1 MSRRPLFLCLVA
13 VTAMSLL
20 TETAM
25 AQGKHS
31 EDHSKGQLPFGPGE
45 SFDVEQPGVKPGVP
59 VMSAREFEQGTKLYF
74 ERCAGCHGV
83 LRKGA
88 TGKPLT
94 PDKTLELGM
103 D

>member
-1 MSRRPLFLCLVA
+1 MLKKPIFVGISTIVALCFGVA
-13 VTAMSLL
+13 TAI
-20 TETAM
+20 

-45 SFDVEQPGVKPGVP
+45 TFKTEPPGVKPGVP
-59 VMSAREFEQGTKLYF
+59 VMSSVEFARAAELYF

-88 TGKPLT
+88 TGKP
-94 PDKTLELGM
+94 
-103 D
+103 